1 MRELARAWSL
11 VCWFPLTLVPTL
23 LELLG
28 AHSSLTDFLDLASLR
43 APSWLV
49 ACKVGGV
56 TKAPAQP
63 HPASV
68 VQIPEVEIF
77 FLYL

>member
-1 MRELARAWSL
+1 MVDFS
-11 VCWFPLTLVPTL
+11 
-23 LELLG
+23 
-28 AHSSLTDFLDLASLR
+28 HSHVT
-43 APSWLV
+43 V
-49 ACKVGGV
+49 KVGGV

-77 FLYL
+77 FLVSVASVAFQWK